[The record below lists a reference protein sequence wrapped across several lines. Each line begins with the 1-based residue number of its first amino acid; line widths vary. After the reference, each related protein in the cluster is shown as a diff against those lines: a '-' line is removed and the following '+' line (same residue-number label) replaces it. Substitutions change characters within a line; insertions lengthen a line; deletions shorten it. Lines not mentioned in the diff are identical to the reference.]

1 MSSVT
6 EIETAI
12 QKLSLAEQ
20 RIIALH
26 LDARLVDQEH
36 SGGFPSAEEGI
47 RFLPQFE
54 SCQPVREAR
63 RKKLRQRAEVARR
76 RAARKASANGR

>member
-1 MSSVT
+1 MT

-26 LDARLVDQEH
+26 LDERLFDQERPA
-36 SGGFPSAEEGI
+36 SSAASDEGI

-54 SCQPVREAR
+54 FTQPVRTAR
-63 RKKLRQRAEVARR
+63 RKKLRQRAQSTRR
-76 RAARKASANGR
+76 RSVRTASAKRD